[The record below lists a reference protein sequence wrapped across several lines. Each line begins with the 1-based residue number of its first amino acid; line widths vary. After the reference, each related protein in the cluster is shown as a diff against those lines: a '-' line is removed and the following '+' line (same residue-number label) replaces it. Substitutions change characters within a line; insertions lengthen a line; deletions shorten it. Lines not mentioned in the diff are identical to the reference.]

1 MKKVVFHVDE
11 MEKWPMALS
20 NIRNMLRGYQES
32 ATACQIELLA
42 NGAAVRAYADNAG
55 ENQSAMQALADA
67 GVLFAACNNA
77 LRAAFIEPQALFAF
91 VTVVPVG
98 VIELAE
104 RQLAGYAY
112 QDAGVRWA
120 GADCCTAAT
129 RLCKAHCNF
138 KRLWGV

>member
-1 MKKVVFHVDE
+1 MERAFMKKVVFHVDE

-112 QDAGVRWA
+112 I
-120 GADCCTAAT
+120 
-129 RLCKAHCNF
+129 KP
-138 KRLWGV
+138 